1 MRLIFTDDQGTL
13 CDINYANAEIK
24 IKKHPMEY
32 GDNPKMAYYLIIN
45 DHQLQVMSQDKEP
58 IERIVMKIQTGA
70 VEHQEHFYY
79 CNIDYLIK
87 GMAKKDNLKKSNAK
101 NNTYNKYM
109 LKGIRT
115 MQESPEK
122 ITSNVGVETL
132 NEALWQANQE
142 LRRFIPKK

>member
-1 MRLIFTDDQGTL
+1 MRLIFTDDQDTL

-24 IKKHPMEY
+24 IKKHPMQY

-45 DHQLQVMSQDKEP
+45 DHQLQVMSEDKGA

-79 CNIDYLIK
+79 CNIDRLIERI
-87 GMAKKDNLKKSNAK
+87 AKIQGIKKSNAK

-115 MQESPEK
+115 MEESPEK
-122 ITSNVGVETL
+122 ITSNVGAETL
-132 NEALWQANQE
+132 NEALWQANKE

>member
-1 MRLIFTDDQGTL
+1 MRLIFTNDQDTL
-13 CDINYANAEIK
+13 CDINYAHAEIK
-24 IKKHPMEY
+24 IKKQPMEY
-32 GDNPKMAYYLIIN
+32 GDNPKMAYYLVVN
-45 DHQLQVMSQDKEP
+45 DHQLQVMSEDKEA
-58 IERIVMKIQTGA
+58 IESIVMKIQTGA

-87 GMAKKDNLKKSNAK
+87 GIAKIQGIKKSNAK

-115 MQESPEK
+115 MEESPEK
-122 ITSNVGVETL
+122 ITSNVGAETL

>member
-1 MRLIFTDDQGTL
+1 MRLIFTDDQDTL

-24 IKKHPMEY
+24 IKKHPMQY

-45 DHQLQVMSQDKEP
+45 DHQLQVMSEDKGA

-79 CNIDYLIK
+79 CNIDRLIERI
-87 GMAKKDNLKKSNAK
+87 AKIQGIKKSNAK

-115 MQESPEK
+115 MSEK
-122 ITSNVGVETL
+122 KTKEEITFNVEEF
-132 NEALWQANQE
+132 NKAMKQASKE